1 MGVGFNSGPEPTQ
14 MAIPLQMELVFRNSW
29 SLQCGVFEGDLLTDT
44 F

>member
-14 MAIPLQMELVFRNSW
+14 MAIPLQ
-29 SLQCGVFEGDLLTDT
+29 CGVFEGDLLTDT